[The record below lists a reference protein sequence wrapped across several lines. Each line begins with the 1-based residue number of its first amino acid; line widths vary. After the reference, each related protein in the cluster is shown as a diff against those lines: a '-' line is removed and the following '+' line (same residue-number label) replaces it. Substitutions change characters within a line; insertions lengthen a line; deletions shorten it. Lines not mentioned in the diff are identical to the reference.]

1 MPLCYFSVSEEFF
14 AFSLKMREKT
24 NLVKPVAKNI
34 FQKNAMG
41 KFLKIAPNQIAGRFN
56 QL

>member
-41 KFLKIAPNQIAGRFN
+41 KFLKIVPNQIAGRSN